1 MRSRSRASM
10 NRIRQFAE
18 EFIMQNRRSPSCNE
32 IAEALSMAK
41 STVYRYLVAMD
52 EEGMIEYDHKS
63 ITTEKTQKTRF
74 ATADVPLIGSVSCGA
89 PLLEEEYIQCYVSLP
104 TELFGNGKFYLLKA
118 NGNSM
123 IEAGIDD
130 GDIVVVRRQVEAE
143 EGQIVVAL
151 VENENTLKRIFYDRK
166 TGETSLHPEIREME
180 DIRVK
185 ECMIQGVAVH
195 VIKAL

>member
-1 MRSRSRASM
+1 MRSRSRESM
-10 NRIRQFAE
+10 DRIRRYAE
-18 EFIMQNRRSPSCNE
+18 DFIMQNRRSPSCQE
-32 IAEALSMAK
+32 IGTALSMPK

-63 ITTEKTQKTRF
+63 IATDKTQKTRF
-74 ATADVPLIGSVSCGA
+74 ATADVPLIGSISCGS

-104 TELFGNGKFYLLKA
+104 TELFGNGKFYLLRA

-123 IEAGIDD
+123 TGAGIDD
-130 GDIVVVRRQVEAE
+130 GDIVVVRQQITAE

-151 VENENTLKRIFYDRK
+151 VENENTLKRLFYDRE
-166 TGETSLHPEIREME
+166 TGDTILHPENEEME

-185 ECMIQGVAVH
+185 ECLIQGVAVH

>member
-52 EEGMIEYDHKS
+52 EDGMIEYDHKS

-104 TELFGNGKFYLLKA
+104 TELFGNGKFYLLKS

-130 GDIVVVRRQVEAE
+130 GDMVIVDADRGKTLHAGQRRDV
-143 EGQIVVAL
+143 GDVIVLEFHFV
-151 VENENTLKRIFYDRK
+151 
-166 TGETSLHPEIREME
+166 
-180 DIRVK
+180 
-185 ECMIQGVAVH
+185 
-195 VIKAL
+195 